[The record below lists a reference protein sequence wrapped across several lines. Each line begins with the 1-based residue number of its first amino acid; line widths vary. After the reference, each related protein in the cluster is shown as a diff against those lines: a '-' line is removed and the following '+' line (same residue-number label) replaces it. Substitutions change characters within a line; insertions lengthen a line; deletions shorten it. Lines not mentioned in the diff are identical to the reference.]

1 MESYGGLLMVSF
13 NMDEGEEIP
22 YPQDRI
28 DEALRYLLDHE
39 IVSMEWDE
47 DLEEMVFF
55 MTEEQK
61 KKPLPRGW

>member
-1 MESYGGLLMVSF
+1 LVDF

-28 DEALRYLLDHE
+28 DEALRWLLNHE
-39 IVSMEWDE
+39 LISMEWDP
-47 DLEEMVFF
+47 DLEEMIFF

-61 KKPLPRGW
+61 KTPFPNDWEETP